1 MPCGEINSH
10 ETRIT
15 HAARGQFA
23 ERKTDRTAIARSDFL
38 RFRLLRLHAIAL
50 LEAINTS
57 AGINQFL
64 LAGEERMALRADID
78 AQLLLHGTR
87 FKRLAANAAND
98 RLAVVRMDLFLH
110 GIHLTLTGL
119 SSLRRRRHPINH
131 TSIIIARKYAKDKG
145 RNIYFTKKFH
155 VGRESG

>member
-1 MPCGEINSH
+1 MPKC
-10 ETRIT
+10 
-15 HAARGQFA
+15 
-23 ERKTDRTAIARSDFL
+23 
-38 RFRLLRLHAIAL
+38 RLHTVAL
-50 LEAINTS
+50 LEAVHTS
-57 AGINQFL
+57 ARIDELL
-64 LAGEERMALRADID
+64 LAGVERMALRADID

-87 FKRLAANAAND
+87 FKRFAANAAND

-131 TSIIIARKYAKDKG
+131 TSVIIARKYAKDKG